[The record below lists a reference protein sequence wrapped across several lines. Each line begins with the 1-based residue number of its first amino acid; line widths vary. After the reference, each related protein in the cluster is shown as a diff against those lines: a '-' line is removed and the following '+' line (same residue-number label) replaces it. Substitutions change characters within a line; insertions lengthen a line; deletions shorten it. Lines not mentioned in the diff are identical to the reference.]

1 MDKEAIVKQ
10 LEDCYTIAKQNA
22 NNGSPDHLKM
32 SIEILNTLYSI
43 KVLDDK
49 A

>member
-1 MDKEAIVKQ
+1 MSKDDIIKQ
-10 LEDCYTIAKQNA
+10 LEDCYAIAKQNA